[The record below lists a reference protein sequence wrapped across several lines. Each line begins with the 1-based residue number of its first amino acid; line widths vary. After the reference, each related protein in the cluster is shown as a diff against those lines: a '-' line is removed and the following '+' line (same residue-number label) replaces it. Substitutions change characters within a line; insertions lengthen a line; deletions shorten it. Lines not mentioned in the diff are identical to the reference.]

1 MKKQAQS
8 SHCFVCGVEN
18 PSGLKMRFYDIA
30 PGIVESTFTVSELY
44 QGYPGVVH
52 GGIIASM
59 MDEVMGRVFMGA
71 DDPRFM
77 VTAELK
83 IRYRK
88 PVPIQQKL
96 TLRGQAVRDNGRV
109 ARATGTIHGPDGD
122 LLVEGEIVVANIP
135 ERLVPPMDNETLGW
149 KVYPDQEEME

>member
-18 PSGLKMRFYDIA
+18 PFGLKMKFYDIA
-30 PGIVESTFTVSELY
+30 PGIVELTITVSELY
-44 QGYPGVVH
+44 QGYPGMVH

-59 MDEVMGRVFMGA
+59 MDEVMGRVFMGT

-88 PVPIQQKL
+88 PVPIQQNL
-96 TLRGQAVRDNGRV
+96 ILRGEAVRDNGRI
-109 ARATGTIHGPDGD
+109 ARATGTIHGPDGT

-135 ERLVPPMDNETLGW
+135 ERLVPPINHKSLGW
-149 KVYPDQEEME
+149 KVYPDQEEIG